1 MLICGR
7 LGCDWADIKPWFP
20 VPVLEQSGF
29 LCSVRMLSSFSYV
42 SFVQISSIE
51 GPPPSLE
58 GGGVLLKKKGG
69 GVGEGGGVL
78 FHMAGGAGGGF
89 SLQMFSWGG
98 GAWR

>member
-1 MLICGR
+1 MVSGSR
-7 LGCDWADIKPWFP
+7 TRTKWFP
-20 VPVLEQSGF
+20 LFSEDAIFIF
-29 LCSVRMLSSFSYV
+29 LCIVCTDLFDR
-42 SFVQISSIE
+42 
-51 GPPPSLE
+51 GTPPLLR
-58 GGGVLLKKKGG
+58 GGGGYYLRRRGG